1 MGQSE
6 VQETMQEEEDS
17 MTKSP
22 RRLKEQVRDTVGE
35 QVRDLPLH
43 AVRLAMFGVGRALL
57 LGDRM
62 TRDYK
67 EITEGGGV
75 KPVLGRLRDD
85 VQSTAGKVVDQV
97 AQRVR
102 GEEAEPEPAPV
113 RRTRPAGRG
122 TAARGT
128 GARTTAAPTT
138 GAPSTGARGT
148 GEEISVG
155 KPGAATRHTPRHAR
169 PGVPPKPAKPGA
181 LGRRHAKS
189 AEDSAPV
196 AEPAPKPVPAEP
208 KPEPAPQ
215 AKPAPSPKAADPGP
229 AKPEPKKPEAKKAEP
244 AKPEPAEASD
254 EATSEAVAKDEK
266 AFEPKPQNKPAAPA
280 EAAHLAADLPVPDYD
295 TATLPQL
302 RARLRGL
309 SVEQVKLLREYE
321 RKHAAREDV
330 VRMYERR
337 IAKLNGLN

>member
-1 MGQSE
+1 MGQSGSH
-6 VQETMQEEEDS
+6 ETRQEEEES

-57 LGDRM
+57 LGDRL

-75 KPVLGRLRDD
+75 KPVIGRLRDD
-85 VQSTAGKVVDQV
+85 VQTTAEKVVGRV
-97 AQRVR
+97 VERVR
-102 GEEAEPEPAPV
+102 GEEPEGEPEPAPV
-113 RRTRPAGRG
+113 RRTRPAGR
-122 TAARGT
+122 TAA
-128 GARTTAAPTT
+128 ARSA
-138 GAPSTGARGT
+138 

-155 KPGAATRHTPRHAR
+155 KPGAEPRHTPKHAR
-169 PGVPPKPAKPGA
+169 PGVPPKPARPGA
-181 LGRRHAKS
+181 LGRKHAKPDER
-189 AEDSAPV
+189 AGAAAPV
-196 AEPAPKPVPAEP
+196 AEPAPEPAPSEP

-215 AKPAPSPKAADPGP
+215 AEAAP
-229 AKPEPKKPEAKKAEP
+229 ETKPEAEP
-244 AKPEPAEASD
+244 KQPTAAEPAEASD
-254 EATSEAVAKDEK
+254 EATEKAVASDEK
-266 AFEPKPQNKPAAPA
+266 AFEPKPENKPAAPA
-280 EAAHLAADLPVPDYD
+280 EAAHLAEDLPVPNYD

-321 RKHAAREDV
+321 RKHAGREDV
-330 VRMYERR
+330 IRMYERR
-337 IAKLNGLN
+337 IAKLNGLS

>member
-1 MGQSE
+1 
-6 VQETMQEEEDS
+6 

-22 RRLKEQVRDTVGE
+22 RRLKEQVQDSVGE

-57 LGDRM
+57 LGDRL

-75 KPVLGRLRDD
+75 KPVLGRWRDD
-85 VQSTAGKVVDQV
+85 VQHTAGKVVGRV
-97 AQRVR
+97 SQRVR
-102 GEEAEPEPAPV
+102 GEEPEAEPEPEPV
-113 RRTRPAGRG
+113 RRTRPAGR
-122 TAARGT
+122 TAA
-128 GARTTAAPTT
+128 ARTA
-138 GAPSTGARGT
+138 

-155 KPGAATRHTPRHAR
+155 KPGAGPRHTPKHAR
-169 PGVPPKPAKPGA
+169 PGAPPKPAKPGA
-181 LGRRHAKS
+181 LGRRHAKP
-189 AEDSAPV
+189 ADEGTPV
-196 AEPAPKPVPAEP
+196 AEPAPKPVPSEP

-215 AKPAPSPKAADPGP
+215 AKPAPSPKAAE
-229 AKPEPKKPEAKKAEP
+229 PEPKTAAAKTREP
-244 AKPEPAEASD
+244 KTPEPKTADPKTPAPKPSAQVEPKQSAEVELTEASD
-254 EATSEAVAKDEK
+254 EATSEAVARDEK
-266 AFEPKPQNKPAAPA
+266 AFEPKPENKPAAPA
-280 EAAHLAADLPVPDYD
+280 EAEHLAEDLPVPDYD

-330 VRMYERR
+330 IRMYERR
-337 IAKLNGLN
+337 IAKLNGLS

>member
-1 MGQSE
+1 
-6 VQETMQEEEDS
+6 

-22 RRLKEQVRDTVGE
+22 RRLKEQVQDTVGE

-57 LGDRM
+57 LGDRV

-85 VQSTAGKVVDQV
+85 VQSTAEKVVGRV

-102 GEEAEPEPAPV
+102 GEEEEPEPEPV
-113 RRTRPAGRG
+113 RRTRPARPA
-122 TAARGT
+122 AAR
-128 GARTTAAPTT
+128 A
-138 GAPSTGARGT
+138 T
-148 GEEISVG
+148 GEEISIG
-155 KPGAATRHTPRHAR
+155 KPGAEARHMPKHAR

-181 LGRRHAKS
+181 LGRRHAKP
-189 AEDSAPV
+189 ADDGTPV
-196 AEPAPKPVPAEP
+196 AEPAPKPVPSEP
-208 KPEPAPQ
+208 RQEPAPQ
-215 AKPAPSPKAADPGP
+215 AKAAPSPKAAEP
-229 AKPEPKKPEAKKAEP
+229 AKPEAEKAEKAEAKKPKAKKPEAKKPEAEKAEP
-244 AKPEPAEASD
+244 KEAGKAGPAEAS
-254 EATSEAVAKDEK
+254 EAATGEAVAKDEK
-266 AFEPKPQNKPAAPA
+266 AFEPKPENKPAAPA
-280 EAAHLAADLPVPDYD
+280 EAAHIAADLPVPDYD
-295 TATLPQL
+295 AATLPQL

-330 VRMYERR
+330 IRMYERR
-337 IAKLNGLN
+337 IAKLNGLS